1 MYYADGYRYA
11 YIKLERTHQ
20 STLWIPSH
28 MLLCL
33 RAHTSSA
40 QCHTPQFPG
49 VAQRFHVDLNLNFS
63 FLCSSVSLAI
73 GISRLTAL
81 SPSCLQS
88 RCCQHSVGMW
98 GGLPCVLPF
107 WGALSVSVSGV
118 TAWGRHGVGWGTWCQ
133 APFSRCGVLSPF
145 QSRQMACSGPRV

>member
-1 MYYADGYRYA
+1 M
-11 YIKLERTHQ
+11 
-20 STLWIPSH
+20 
-28 MLLCL
+28 
-33 RAHTSSA
+33 
-40 QCHTPQFPG
+40 
-49 VAQRFHVDLNLNFS
+49 
-63 FLCSSVSLAI
+63 SLAI

-145 QSRQMACSGPRV
+145 QSRQMACSGPRVWVYAHACVYIHSTAGRKGTQGHRGKSAQVEARVVDFLCYSLHAPSYILEELIYIFFSPSF